1 MTSLYLIEEEKPL
14 PSGGWQVPPWPL
26 DLDELGAGPDAD
38 QEPEGQHQPPQPGV
52 LIPDQLGVPL
62 HDQGPL
68 GEREAEPGKGP
79 VPRGDR
85 VAETHQQKEANPVKQ
100 EGRQEG
106 GEECKVGA
114 QQGNVLIKK
123 SLSIIPLS
131 PPIIVV
137 NDLLKTFWDCE
148 NILTLHNWSFC
159 CDAGEASPLDP
170 LPQPT
175 VSLTKLFLIS
185 EW

>member
-1 MTSLYLIEEEKPL
+1 M
-14 PSGGWQVPPWPL
+14 PPWPL
-26 DLDELGAGPDAD
+26 DLNELGAGPDAN
-38 QEPEGQHQPPQPGV
+38 QEAKGQHQPPQPGV
-52 LIPDQLGVPL
+52 LIPDKLSVPF
-62 HDQGPL
+62 HDQSPL

-85 VAETHQQKEANPVKQ
+85 VAEAHQQKEADPVKQ

-131 PPIIVV
+131 PPKIIVNGLV
-137 NDLLKTFWDCE
+137 KTSQIVKMFSLCTTDPSAVTRERRVHLIRFLSQKFLWQ
-148 NILTLHNWSFC
+148 SF
-159 CDAGEASPLDP
+159 S
-170 LPQPT
+170 
-175 VSLTKLFLIS
+175 
-185 EW
+185 